1 MFHDVLKTA
10 NSDSEVVF
18 IVKNTIVASIA
29 WRYTAKSTTVNTI
42 FEAFSTSVSSFIGV
56 TKFAL
61 MADWGAKSPTTCLL
75 VKLGKSTGFI
85 GSPAVVA
92 LGGYTGSTGTETTDE
107 NFMEYAIFGAHIEIS
122 NKK

>member
-10 NSDSEVVF
+10 NSNSEVVF
-18 IVKNTIVASIA
+18 IVKNAIVASIA
-29 WRYTAKSTTVNTI
+29 WRYTSKSATVNTV

-61 MADWGAKSPTTCLL
+61 MADWGAESPTTCLL

-85 GSPAVVA
+85 GSPEVVT
-92 LGGYTGSTGTETTDE
+92 LGGSTGSARTETTDE
-107 NFMEYAIFGAHIEIS
+107 NFVKYAILGAHIEIS